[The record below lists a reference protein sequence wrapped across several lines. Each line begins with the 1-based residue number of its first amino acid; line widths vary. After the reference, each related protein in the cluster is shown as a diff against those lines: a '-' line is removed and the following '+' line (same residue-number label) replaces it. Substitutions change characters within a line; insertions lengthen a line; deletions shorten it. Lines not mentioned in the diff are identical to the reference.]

1 MILVFQRK
9 NLKGI
14 FVSSASLCQNQGLD
28 TLSDNAGLINLS
40 FSSGVVDQAIIS
52 GSGAESRCSFL
63 FGS

>member
-14 FVSSASLCQNQGLD
+14 LGSSAFLCQNQGLD

-40 FSSGVVDQAIIS
+40 ISTGVVDPAIIS
-52 GSGAESRCSFL
+52 GSGAESRCPVL